1 MPRRQIR
8 CGPKDA
14 SFRARHGDAVLMVHC
29 PKCDAIF
36 EEQENACTET
46 ACPRCGGIV
55 RMTAAVEPADR
66 AAGLRS
72 TGHEDGAHPSLT
84 NASHRSGFSLSG
96 RPGILRW
103 TKNVAV
109 TLTSSVCPGCGHKV
123 SPRLSACPRC
133 GRLLKKGSAPA
144 SGGFGSTV
152 RKMLIAATVFIGLP
166 AAVIVFVVVV
176 CAPEAGDV
184 GTNPRRPVPADR
196 GAPRPTLPGA
206 EPQRANADRKAEH
219 RSPLSALRS
228 IRDRLRGAEHG
239 GSSVPATT
247 PLEKTGDGVGDAHVP
262 PVGTR
267 NSEQVKPDPIR

>member
-1 MPRRQIR
+1 M
-8 CGPKDA
+8 
-14 SFRARHGDAVLMVHC
+14 LHC

-46 ACPRCGGIV
+46 TCPRCGSII
-55 RMTAAVEPADR
+55 RTSA
-66 AAGLRS
+66 AAGSADLTGGVGS
-72 TGHEDGAHPSLT
+72 SGHEEGAHLSFT
-84 NASHRSGFSLSG
+84 HASQGSGFSLSG

-109 TLTSSVCPGCGHKV
+109 TLITSVCPGCGHKV
-123 SPRLSACPRC
+123 STRSSACPHC

-144 SGGFGSTV
+144 STEFGSTL
-152 RKMLIAATVFIGLP
+152 RKMLLAATVFIGLP

-176 CAPEAGDV
+176 CAPEGSDL
-184 GTNPRRPVPADR
+184 GTDAQRSVPADR
-196 GAPRPTLPGA
+196 LAPRATLPGA
-206 EPQRANADRKAEH
+206 EPQKANAVGKAEH

-239 GSSVPATT
+239 GSSVPAKA
-247 PLEKTGDGVGDAHVP
+247 PLEKAGDRVGDAHVP

-267 NSEQVKPDPIR
+267 DGEQVKPDPIR

>member
-1 MPRRQIR
+1 M
-8 CGPKDA
+8 
-14 SFRARHGDAVLMVHC
+14 LMLHC

-36 EEQENACTET
+36 EEPENPRSDTT
-46 ACPRCGGIV
+46 CPRCGGIIH
-55 RMTAAVEPADR
+55 TAAVVGSADR
-66 AAGLRS
+66 TGGAGS
-72 TGHEDGAHPSLT
+72 TGHEEGAHLSFSH
-84 NASHRSGFSLSG
+84 ASHGSGISLSG

-144 SGGFGSTV
+144 SGEFGSTV
-152 RKMLIAATVFIGLP
+152 RKMLIAATLFIGLP

-176 CAPEAGDV
+176 CAPEADDV
-184 GTNPRRPVPADR
+184 GSDAPRPAPAGR
-196 GAPRPTLPGA
+196 VAPRPTLTGA
-206 EPQRANADRKAEH
+206 EPQKDNLERKTEH
-219 RSPLSALRS
+219 RSPLSVLRS

-239 GSSVPATT
+239 GSSVPAKA
-247 PLEKTGDGVGDAHVP
+247 PLDKTGDGVGDARVP

-267 NSEQVKPDPIR
+267 NGEQVKPDPTR